1 LTSYIKLD
9 GSAYVFWCE
18 SRILKVMEKFN
29 MASNRASSSS
39 SKKIDLALQG
49 GGAHGA
55 FTWGVLDRLLDEKS
69 VEICGLSGT
78 SAGAMNAAIM
88 ASGYAIGGRSGA
100 QKALEDYWKTIS
112 DAAKFSPFQRS
123 FLDRLMGHWTLD
135 YSPTYA
141 FADALGRVLSPYDM
155 PTGGINPLKDVLDK
169 AIDFKALNAGP
180 IKVFICATNVRTGRG
195 RVFRTHEIN
204 TNVLLASACLPTLF
218 RAIEIEGDPYWDGGY
233 SGNPSLVPL
242 IKECESMDTLIIQI
256 NPYERKNTPKTAG
269 EIVSRLNE
277 ISFNAVLIKE
287 LRMMALL
294 RRATTTD
301 EGEGGLWGAQRV
313 HLLTSDIMLDLGYTS
328 KLCAEWEFLTMLRDE
343 GRKTADQFLEKHYS
357 DLGRMSTYEV
367 EKLLEGI

>member
-1 LTSYIKLD
+1 
-9 GSAYVFWCE
+9 
-18 SRILKVMEKFN
+18 MEKFN
-29 MASNRASSSS
+29 MASNRVSSSS

-169 AIDFKALNAGP
+169 AIDFKALNLSTKP
-180 IKVFICATNVRTGRG
+180 WKVKGLAIIDVKNKKWSELEGLAVLSGIEVQNDTNIYLLDNLSLISRADGLGRK
-195 RVFRTHEIN
+195 RVEIQ
-204 TNVLLASACLPTLF
+204 S
-218 RAIEIEGDPYWDGGY
+218 
-233 SGNPSLVPL
+233 
-242 IKECESMDTLIIQI
+242 
-256 NPYERKNTPKTAG
+256 
-269 EIVSRLNE
+269 EIVEADIQGNFDIEKIPNAVKNLFFDVLSCFFYMSSRLSYIVSLPHVERLTE
-277 ISFNAVLIKE
+277 IIK
-287 LRMMALL
+287 
-294 RRATTTD
+294 
-301 EGEGGLWGAQRV
+301 Q
-313 HLLTSDIMLDLGYTS
+313 
-328 KLCAEWEFLTMLRDE
+328 
-343 GRKTADQFLEKHYS
+343 QFA
-357 DLGRMSTYEV
+357 
-367 EKLLEGI
+367 